1 MFQIYLLTVITTLL
15 AGLALASGFL
25 SERFPRFSD
34 LTEFTANT
42 TYRLILGILSLLI
55 GIINAFSTY
64 PGDIPVLGEL
74 FPSLAGLAAGILLIV
89 QFITS
94 RPPSGSESKAAD
106 LADLADRVER
116 FSGPYTAI
124 VGLAV
129 IIVGILHAVLPEL
142 PLL

>member
-34 LTEFTANT
+34 FTEFTANT
-42 TYRLILGILSLLI
+42 TYRLILGTLS
-55 GIINAFSTY
+55 
-64 PGDIPVLGEL
+64 
-74 FPSLAGLAAGILLIV
+74 LLIV

-94 RPPSGSESKAAD
+94 RSPSGSESKA
-106 LADLADRVER
+106 ADLADRVER

-129 IIVGILHAVLPEL
+129 IIVGILHAALPEL

>member
-34 LTEFTANT
+34 FTEFTANT
-42 TYRLILGILSLLI
+42 TYRLILGTLTLLI

-94 RPPSGSESKAAD
+94 KSPSGSESKA
-106 LADLADRVER
+106 ADLADRVER

-129 IIVGILHAVLPEL
+129 IIVGILHAALPEL